1 MNHTL
6 PKSEHD
12 GKPSSMSL
20 TQAIL
25 STLAC
30 TGACVKFYRY
40 QINFKLIGG

>member
-1 MNHTL
+1 MNQVM

-12 GKPSSMSL
+12 GRPSGMSL

-40 QINFKLIGG
+40 QVNLKLIGG